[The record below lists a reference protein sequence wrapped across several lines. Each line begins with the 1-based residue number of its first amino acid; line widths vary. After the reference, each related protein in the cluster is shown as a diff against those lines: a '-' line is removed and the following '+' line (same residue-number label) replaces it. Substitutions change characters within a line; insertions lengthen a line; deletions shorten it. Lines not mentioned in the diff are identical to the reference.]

1 MMGEYLLSIT
11 TLAIFFDLL
20 ELLSA
25 ERYKALT
32 RAAVSLI
39 LIMAIITPL
48 PSLIGN
54 IRGELDFSVGDAMEG
69 EDIRL
74 VSFEVGISRY
84 IASEFDLS
92 AEEVLVEAI
101 NFDPEEMRAEKILIT
116 LTGRAALANY
126 KNIEKTVSRLELGVA
141 EVKIEI

>member
-1 MMGEYLLSIT
+1 MGEYLLSIT
-11 TLAIFFDLL
+11 TLAISFDLL
-20 ELLSA
+20 EIMAA

-48 PSLIGN
+48 PSLIGK
-54 IRGELDFSVGDAMEG
+54 IQGDLDFSMGDSIEG

-74 VSFEVGISRY
+74 VSFEEGIRGY
-84 IASEFDLS
+84 IASEFDLLR
-92 AEEVLVEAI
+92 EEVEVEAI
-101 NFDPEEMRAEKILIT
+101 NFNSNGMNAEKILIT
-116 LTGRAALANY
+116 LTGRAVLANY
-126 KNIEKTVSRLELGVA
+126 KSIEKAVNQLGLGVA

>member
-1 MMGEYLLSIT
+1 MGEYLLSIT
-11 TLAIFFDLL
+11 TLAISFDLL
-20 ELLSA
+20 EIMSA

-48 PSLIGN
+48 PSLIGK
-54 IRGELDFSVGDAMEG
+54 IQGDLDFSMGDSIEG

-74 VSFEVGISRY
+74 ASFEEGIAGY
-84 IASEFDLS
+84 IASEFDLLR
-92 AEEVLVEAI
+92 EEVEVEAI
-101 NFDPEEMRAEKILIT
+101 NFNSNVMKAEKILIT
-116 LTGRAALANY
+116 LTGRAVLANY
-126 KNIEKTVSRLELGVA
+126 KSIEKAVNQLGLGVA

>member
-1 MMGEYLLSIT
+1 MGEYLLSIT
-11 TLAIFFDLL
+11 TLAISFDLL
-20 ELLSA
+20 EIMSA

-48 PSLIGN
+48 PSLIGK
-54 IRGELDFSVGDAMEG
+54 IQGDLDFSMGDAIEG

-74 VSFEVGISRY
+74 ASFEEGIRGY
-84 IASEFDLS
+84 VASEFNLLR
-92 AEEVLVEAI
+92 EEVEVEAI
-101 NFDPEEMRAEKILIT
+101 NFNSNVMKAEKILIT
-116 LTGRAALANY
+116 LTGRAVLANY
-126 KNIEKTVSRLELGVA
+126 KSIEKAVNQLGLGVA

>member
-32 RAAVSLI
+32 RAAVSLS

>member
-11 TLAIFFDLL
+11 TLAISFDLL

>member
-1 MMGEYLLSIT
+1 MGEYLLSIT

>member
-1 MMGEYLLSIT
+1 MGEYLWSIT
-11 TLAIFFDLL
+11 TLAISFDLL
-20 ELLSA
+20 EIMAA

-48 PSLIGN
+48 PSLIGK
-54 IRGELDFSVGDAMEG
+54 IQGDLDFSTGDSIEG

-74 VSFEVGISRY
+74 ASFEEGIAGY
-84 IASEFDLS
+84 IASEFDLLR
-92 AEEVLVEAI
+92 EEVEVEAI
-101 NFDPEEMRAEKILIT
+101 NFNSNVMKAEKILIT
-116 LTGRAALANY
+116 LTGRAVLANY
-126 KNIEKTVSRLELGVA
+126 KSIEKAVNQLGLGVA

>member
-1 MMGEYLLSIT
+1 MGEYLLSIT
-11 TLAIFFDLL
+11 TLAISFDLL
-20 ELLSA
+20 EIMSA

-48 PSLIGN
+48 PSLIGK
-54 IRGELDFSVGDAMEG
+54 IQGDLDFSMGDSVEG

-74 VSFEVGISRY
+74 ASFEEGIAGY
-84 IASEFDLS
+84 IASEFDLLR
-92 AEEVLVEAI
+92 EEVEVEAI
-101 NFDPEEMRAEKILIT
+101 NFNSNVMKAEKILIT
-116 LTGRAALANY
+116 LTGRAVFANY
-126 KNIEKTVSRLELGVA
+126 KSIEKAVNQLGLGVA

>member
-74 VSFEVGISRY
+74 VSFEVGHRNCLRQFQKLVYKIS
-84 IASEFDLS
+84 
-92 AEEVLVEAI
+92 
-101 NFDPEEMRAEKILIT
+101 
-116 LTGRAALANY
+116 
-126 KNIEKTVSRLELGVA
+126 
-141 EVKIEI
+141 